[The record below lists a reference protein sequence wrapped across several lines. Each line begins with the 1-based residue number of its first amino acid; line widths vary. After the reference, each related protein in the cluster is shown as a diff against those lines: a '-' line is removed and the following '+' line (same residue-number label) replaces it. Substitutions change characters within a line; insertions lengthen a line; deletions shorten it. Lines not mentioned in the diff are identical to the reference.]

1 MREKT
6 VEQALVKAVKSMGG
20 RAYKF
25 VSPGASGVP
34 DRIVMFPGG
43 CIGFVEVKAPGKE
56 LRELQKISFMKL
68 RAWGFKV
75 FLLDGV
81 DQIDAIIAEI
91 REGNEKE
98 DDVEGDME

>member
-1 MREKT
+1 MLR
-6 VEQALVKAVKSMGG
+6 
-20 RAYKF
+20 RA
-25 VSPGASGVP
+25 SIP